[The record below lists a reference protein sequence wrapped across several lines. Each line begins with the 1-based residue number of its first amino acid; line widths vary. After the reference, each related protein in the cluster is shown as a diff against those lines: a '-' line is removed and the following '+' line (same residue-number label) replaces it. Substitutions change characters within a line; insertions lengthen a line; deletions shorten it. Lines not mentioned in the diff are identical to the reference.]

1 MLFAGEIRCP
11 GRDSEWGC
19 VKGVRGRM
27 GHRKKF
33 LLRPLTAWFD
43 FFNNIEQMKDRA
55 FLGEMEMMVLLAL
68 IRLGDEAY
76 GVPVARELRAIR
88 GRDVALGSIYAAL
101 ERLEAKGL
109 VTSSLGEPTPERGGR
124 ARRFFQVTKE
134 GMRQVQAT
142 RRALTTLWRSLPEHE
157 GGKA

>member
-1 MLFAGEIRCP
+1 
-11 GRDSEWGC
+11 
-19 VKGVRGRM
+19 
-27 GHRKKF
+27 
-33 LLRPLTAWFD
+33 
-43 FFNNIEQMKDRA
+43 
-55 FLGEMEMMVLLAL
+55 MEMMVLLAL

-88 GRDVALGSIYAAL
+88 GREVALGSIYAAL

-124 ARRFFQVTKE
+124 ARRFFRVTKE

-142 RRALTTLWRSLPEHE
+142 RRALTTLWRSLPEGE
-157 GGKA
+157 GGRA